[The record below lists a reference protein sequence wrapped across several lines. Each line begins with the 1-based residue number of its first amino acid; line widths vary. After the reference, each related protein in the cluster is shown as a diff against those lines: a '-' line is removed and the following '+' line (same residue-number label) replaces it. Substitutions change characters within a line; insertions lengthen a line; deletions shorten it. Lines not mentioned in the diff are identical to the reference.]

1 MRRFLPTALAVSLV
15 AAGAWMGVG
24 AASGRAVEAGMLPV
38 QFAVPAEVVSV
49 EELRPGQTLGELLEG
64 ARMSLAEQRA
74 VLLSFSEHA
83 SARRMRD
90 GTEIV
95 LKRRRDDG
103 SLRAVDIELS
113 PDETVRIVRSDGGWR
128 SQLVETPV
136 WVDTVFAAGTITD
149 VLWNAVDGNAALGS
163 MTTGDRAQLIHRL
176 DQVFQWQVDFSRQI
190 QEGDFYRFAFER
202 VVRPDGSMRSAMLL
216 AAELVNSGTAI
227 QAIYFDP
234 SGDGEGSYFD
244 GDGLSVRRAFLTKP
258 LEFRRIS
265 SRFSSG
271 RFHPILQRWRAHRG
285 IDYAA
290 DRGTPIMA
298 TADGTVLRRGRLGQ
312 LGNAIELRHGNGFTT
327 RYGHMSRF
335 ASGINV
341 GDRVTQG
348 QVIGYVGMTGL
359 ATGPHLHYEMHRGGR
374 ALDPL
379 AVDLPAGDPVPEEAW
394 DIWQT
399 SRAAHLALI
408 EQLPREAPPTIADL
422 TDEEA
427 QALNERVRTEGGT

>member
-1 MRRFLPTALAVSLV
+1 MQKLLPSAIAALL
-15 AAGAWMGVG
+15 AGAGIWIAVG
-24 AASGRAVEAGMLPV
+24 AASGRAVDAGMLPV
-38 QFAVPAEVVSV
+38 QFAAPAEVVSV
-49 EELRPGQTLGELLEG
+49 HELSRGQTFGELLEG
-64 ARMSLAEQRA
+64 ARMSLEEQRA
-74 VLLSFSEHA
+74 VLLAFSEHA

-95 LKRRRDDG
+95 LKRRKDDG
-103 SLRAVDIELS
+103 LLRGVDVELS
-113 PDETVRIVRSDGGWR
+113 PDESVRITRSEAGWR
-128 SQLVETPV
+128 SHLVETPV

-149 VLWNAVDGNAALGS
+149 MLWTAVDGNAALNS
-163 MTTGDRAQLIHRL
+163 MPTSDRAQLIHRL

-190 QEGDFYRFAFER
+190 QRGDFYRFAFER
-202 VVRPDGSMRSAMLL
+202 VVRPDGSMRSAVLL
-216 AAELVNSGTAI
+216 AAELVNSGTPI

-244 GDGLSVRRAFLTKP
+244 GEGLSVRRAFLTKP

-298 TADGTVLRRGRLGQ
+298 TADGTVVRRGRLGQ
-312 LGNAIELRHGNGFTT
+312 LGNAVELRHANGFIT

-335 ASGINV
+335 ASELNV
-341 GDRVTQG
+341 GNRVTQG

-379 AVDLPAGDPVPEEAW
+379 SVDLPAGDPVPEEAW
-394 DIWQT
+394 DLWQT
-399 SRAAHLALI
+399 ARASHLALI
-408 EQLPREAPPTIADL
+408 EQLPSQAPPTIADL
-422 TDEEA
+422 TNEEA
-427 QALNERVRTEGGT
+427 ERLNERVRAESGS